1 MQAYRWVKLTARG
14 LNNIWVLSL
23 WNATPDRRNHEIFC
37 AVGIGNDAMVAV
49 SPRLLY
55 NMTFPEDLEMRNER
69 ESQPKV
75 IIYGKI
81 AGMSKVKYLFAAW
94 ETGMRSL
101 SRSSR
106 RREFSS
112 VRRRSLR
119 SAIDCLFF
127 FIWPGSSREE
137 YPEGMVKV
145 LLVDV
150 YRNS

>member
-1 MQAYRWVKLTARG
+1 
-14 LNNIWVLSL
+14 
-23 WNATPDRRNHEIFC
+23 
-37 AVGIGNDAMVAV
+37 
-49 SPRLLY
+49 
-55 NMTFPEDLEMRNER
+55 MTVREDLERRDER
-69 ESQPKV
+69 ESQQSNHLTKTSV
-75 IIYGKI
+75 GV
-81 AGMSKVKYLFAAW
+81 SKVKYLFAAW

-106 RREFSS
+106 RREFNS

-145 LLVDV
+145 LLVEV